1 MDFAGDKKSSR
12 ASGQSGGTTMNNE
25 NEKFTA
31 AAVQM
36 APVFLNKAETIGK
49 VISLIEE
56 AGEKGASL
64 IVFPEAIIPTY
75 PYWPKDIGSVEG
87 RKHILDAYIELHKN
101 SVEIPD
107 ADTEKLCKAAKKA
120 GAYVVIGVNEKE
132 GGTLYNTIL
141 YIDKNGTILGR
152 HRKLMSIDS
161 EKCIW
166 GMGGAEDIGVFDTE
180 IGKLGGFFCYEHHMT
195 LAKAAMFLK
204 GEQIHAGLWA
214 GHGFVKP
221 TMDFASREYAFE
233 GQVFVIA
240 AAAYITEDMVPDSFP
255 LKKHTLWDYPGG
267 TGIISPRGDYLAG
280 PVYGKEDIVYAEID
294 PSLIIRAKAVI
305 DGVGHFSRPDIL
317 KLEIKGYD
325 AARGKKREKKPAAA
339 PAKKN
344 GDGRSAERRAAK

>member
-1 MDFAGDKKSSR
+1 MDIKSR
-12 ASGQSGGTTMNNE
+12 
-25 NEKFTA
+25 KFTA
-31 AAVQM
+31 AAVQA
-36 APVFLNKAETIGK
+36 APVFFNKVETIGK
-49 VISLIEE
+49 IASLIEE
-56 AGEKGASL
+56 AAGNGASL
-64 IVFPEAIIPTY
+64 IVFPEAMIPCY

-141 YIDKNGTILGR
+141 YIDKAGTILGR
-152 HRKLMSIDS
+152 RRKLMSIDS

-240 AAAYITEDMVPDSFP
+240 SSGHITEDMIPDSFP
-255 LKKHTLWDYPGG
+255 LKKFTMWDYPGG
-267 TGIISPRGDYLAG
+267 SGIISPRGDYLAG
-280 PVYGKEDIVYAEID
+280 PVYGKEDIIYADID
-294 PSLIIRAKAVI
+294 RDMIIRSKAVI

-317 KLEIKGYD
+317 TLEIKGYD
-325 AARGKKREKKPAAA
+325 PGKKKASNGSRSTGQKKSAKQSASVKESA
-339 PAKKN
+339 HKKN
-344 GDGRSAERRAAK
+344 